1 MSCDRHAT
9 GRAWFHYKN
18 TMAAIE
24 YAYQAFYGGYATP
37 TQLYQVDLADKALAE
52 VDRVR
57 DLTDAV
63 NRRKLR
69 DLAVKLARSLMADGD
84 EEDLDEVIISSYS
97 TDTAENC
104 AALFALVERLAT
116 PPDP

>member
-1 MSCDRHAT
+1 
-9 GRAWFHYKN
+9 
-18 TMAAIE
+18 MAAIE
-24 YAYQAFYGGYATP
+24 YAYHAFYGGYATP

-69 DLAVKLARSLMADGD
+69 VLAENMVRNYLSDGGD
-84 EEDLDEVIISSYS
+84 EDLDETIIHSYS
-97 TDTAENC
+97 SDDAETHEP
-104 AALFALVERLAT
+104 LLQLVEKLAT
-116 PPDP
+116 PPDPWN